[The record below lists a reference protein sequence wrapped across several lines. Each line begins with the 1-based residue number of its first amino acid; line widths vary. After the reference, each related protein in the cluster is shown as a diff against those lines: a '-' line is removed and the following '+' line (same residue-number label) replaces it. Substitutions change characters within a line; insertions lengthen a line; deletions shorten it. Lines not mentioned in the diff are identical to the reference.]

1 MRMDDVLQR
10 IQGEFV
16 EMPGLCLTAA
26 QAQRL
31 WGLDR
36 DLCDKLLEGLV
47 NAQFLAQR
55 RDGSFIRVDGS
66 PRRTAPASVAP
77 KQQKQKMTAA

>member
-1 MRMDDVLQR
+1 MRIEDVLQR
-10 IQGEFV
+10 VQGEFS

-36 DLCDKLLEGLV
+36 EFCDELLRALV
-47 NAQFLAQR
+47 DARFLVQR
-55 RDGSFIRVDGS
+55 RDGSFIRVDDG
-66 PRRTAPASVAP
+66 PTGWPAAS
-77 KQQKQKMTAA
+77 AA

>member
-1 MRMDDVLQR
+1 MRIEDVLQR
-10 IQGEFV
+10 VQGEFS

-36 DLCDKLLEGLV
+36 DFCDTLLKTLV
-47 NAQFLAQR
+47 DARFLVQR
-55 RDGSFIRVDGS
+55 RDGTFIRVDSGPTRMA
-66 PRRTAPASVAP
+66 PRS
-77 KQQKQKMTAA
+77 AA

>member
-1 MRMDDVLQR
+1 MRIEDMLQR
-10 IQGEFV
+10 VQGEFG

-36 DLCDKLLEGLV
+36 DFCDRLLETLV
-47 NAQFLAQR
+47 DTKFLVRR
-55 RDGSFIRVDGS
+55 RDGSFMRVDGGPTKMA
-66 PRRTAPASVAP
+66 PRS
-77 KQQKQKMTAA
+77 AA

>member
-1 MRMDDVLQR
+1 MRIEDVLQR
-10 IQGEFV
+10 VQGEFE

-36 DLCDKLLEGLV
+36 DVCDGLLKALLD
-47 NAQFLAQR
+47 ARFLSRR
-55 RDGSFIRVDGS
+55 RDGSYIRVDGG
-66 PRRTAPASVAP
+66 PTRVAP
-77 KQQKQKMTAA
+77 RSAA

>member
-1 MRMDDVLQR
+1 MRIEDVLQR
-10 IQGEFV
+10 VQGEFA

-36 DLCDKLLEGLV
+36 DVCDKLLEALV
-47 NAQFLAQR
+47 SANFLSQR
-55 RDGSFIRVDGS
+55 RDGSFIRVDGGPKRMV
-66 PRRTAPASVAP
+66 PRS
-77 KQQKQKMTAA
+77 AA

>member
-1 MRMDDVLQR
+1 MRIEDMLQR
-10 IQGEFV
+10 VQGEFV

-36 DLCDKLLEGLV
+36 DFCDRLLEALV
-47 NAQFLAQR
+47 DTKFLVRR
-55 RDGSFIRVDGS
+55 RDGSFMRVDGGPKKMA
-66 PRRTAPASVAP
+66 PRS
-77 KQQKQKMTAA
+77 AA

>member
-1 MRMDDVLQR
+1 MRIEDVLQR
-10 IQGEFV
+10 IQGEFA

-36 DLCDKLLEGLV
+36 DSCDKLLEVLV
-47 NAQFLAQR
+47 NAKFLAQR
-55 RDGSFIRVDGS
+55 RDGSFIRVDGGPS
-66 PRRTAPASVAP
+66 RFAPRS
-77 KQQKQKMTAA
+77 AA

>member
-1 MRMDDVLQR
+1 MRIEDVLQR
-10 IQGEFV
+10 VQGEFA

-36 DLCDKLLEGLV
+36 YLCDRLLEALV
-47 NAQFLAQR
+47 KAKFLSQR
-55 RDGSFIRVDGS
+55 RDGSFIRVDGGPKRMA
-66 PRRTAPASVAP
+66 PRS
-77 KQQKQKMTAA
+77 AA

>member
-1 MRMDDVLQR
+1 MRIEDVLQR
-10 IQGEFV
+10 VQGEFA

-36 DLCDKLLEGLV
+36 DTCDELLEVLV
-47 NAQFLAQR
+47 KTKFLAQR
-55 RDGSFIRVDGS
+55 RDGSFIRVDGGPKRAA
-66 PRRTAPASVAP
+66 PRS
-77 KQQKQKMTAA
+77 AA

>member
-1 MRMDDVLQR
+1 MRIEDVLQR
-10 IQGEFV
+10 VQGEFS

-36 DLCDKLLEGLV
+36 DFCDELLRALV
-47 NAQFLAQR
+47 EARFLEQR
-55 RDGSFIRVDGS
+55 RDGSFMRVDGG
-66 PRRTAPASVAP
+66 PTRVAP
-77 KQQKQKMTAA
+77 RSAA

>member
-1 MRMDDVLQR
+1 MRMEDVLQR
-10 IQGEFV
+10 IQGEFA

-36 DLCDKLLEGLV
+36 GFCDQLLDALV
-47 NAQFLAQR
+47 EAKFLARR
-55 RDGSFIRVDGS
+55 RDGSFIRIDG
-66 PRRTAPASVAP
+66 APAESVLTRRI
-77 KQQKQKMTAA
+77 QKKMTAA

>member
-1 MRMDDVLQR
+1 MRIEDVLQR
-10 IQGEFV
+10 VQGEFA

-36 DLCDKLLEGLV
+36 DLCDRLLEALV
-47 NAQFLAQR
+47 KAKFLSQR
-55 RDGSFIRVDGS
+55 RDGSFIRVDGGPERMA
-66 PRRTAPASVAP
+66 PRS
-77 KQQKQKMTAA
+77 AA

>member
-1 MRMDDVLQR
+1 MRIEDVLQR
-10 IQGEFV
+10 VQGEFS

-36 DLCDKLLEGLV
+36 DFCDKLLKTLV
-47 NAQFLAQR
+47 DARFLVQR
-55 RDGSFIRVDGS
+55 RDGTFIRVDGGPTGMV
-66 PRRTAPASVAP
+66 PRS
-77 KQQKQKMTAA
+77 AA

>member
-1 MRMDDVLQR
+1 MRIEDVLQR
-10 IQGEFV
+10 VRGEFS

-36 DLCDKLLEGLV
+36 DFCDELLRALV
-47 NAQFLAQR
+47 DAHFLVQR
-55 RDGSFIRVDGS
+55 RDGSFIRVDGGPTRLS
-66 PRRTAPASVAP
+66 PRS
-77 KQQKQKMTAA
+77 AA

>member
-1 MRMDDVLQR
+1 MRIEDVLQR
-10 IQGEFV
+10 VQGEFS

-36 DLCDKLLEGLV
+36 DFCDKLLKALV
-47 NAQFLAQR
+47 DTRFLVQR
-55 RDGSFIRVDGS
+55 RDGTFIRVDDGPAGMV
-66 PRRTAPASVAP
+66 PRS
-77 KQQKQKMTAA
+77 AA